1 MIGVELAP
9 GLPETR
15 RPEERPL
22 GDAETVAAELV
33 VSAVRP
39 LVVRKY
45 ERAAGPAPAVVAL
58 EVCAGDLG
66 AGAGPGDPLVLYSE
80 GLGDAARF
88 RRLLG
93 RGRRARFRA
102 LVETPRLGR
111 TVPGL
116 REFGGHPLELPPG
129 SVRQAVVR
137 RPAHRSWWRP

>member
-1 MIGVELAP
+1 
-9 GLPETR
+9 
-15 RPEERPL
+15 L
-22 GDAETVAAELV
+22 GDAEAVAAELV

-45 ERAAGPAPAVVAL
+45 ERAEGPAPAVVARVL

-66 AGAGPGDPLVLYSE
+66 AGAEPGDPVVLYSE

-93 RGRRARFRA
+93 RGKRARFRT

-116 REFGGHPLELPPG
+116 RAFGGHPLELRPG

-137 RPAHRSWWRP
+137 RPAHRRWWRP

>member
-1 MIGVELAP
+1 M
-9 GLPETR
+9 
-15 RPEERPL
+15 
-22 GDAETVAAELV
+22 GDAEALGAELV

-45 ERAAGPAPAVVAL
+45 ERAEGPAPAVVARVL
-58 EVCAGDLG
+58 EVPAGEL
-66 AGAGPGDPLVLYSE
+66 GPGAEPGDVVVLYSE
-80 GLGDAARF
+80 SLGDARAFGGCWVEAGGRF
-88 RRLLG
+88 P
-93 RGRRARFRA
+93 A